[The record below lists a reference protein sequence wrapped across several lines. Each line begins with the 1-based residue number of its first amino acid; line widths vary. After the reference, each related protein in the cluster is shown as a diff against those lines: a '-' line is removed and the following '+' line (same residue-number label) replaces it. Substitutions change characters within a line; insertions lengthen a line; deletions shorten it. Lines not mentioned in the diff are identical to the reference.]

1 MNSVDMPKNMK
12 IAIIL
17 FFLTTLSKGAWVFP
31 VGAYAALEQPVFTNG
46 SDEPYGQ
53 TFTLTEDITIIGI
66 ELIVRGW
73 SSGVA
78 FTLELHR
85 YEAESVSVD
94 SSILGSGQAVLGDIS
109 LTQFMWTPVVLDRA
123 VEGKAGEMFAF
134 TQRSVPT
141 DGSFNMYGVSRFDPY
156 AGGSRFGSY
165 GFGES
170 GLDPIALNAAYDY
183 AFRIIAIPEPGTV
196 LLSAVGLGCLLG
208 RRRRFHV

>member
-1 MNSVDMPKNMK
+1 MK
-12 IAIIL
+12 ILISL
-17 FFLTTLSKGAWVFP
+17 FFLTVYAKGAWVFP
-31 VGAYAALEQPVFTNG
+31 VGSYTALEQPVFTNG

-66 ELIVRGW
+66 ELIVRGY
-73 SSGVA
+73 SGGVA

-85 YEAESVSVD
+85 YDSESVSVD

-134 TQRSVPT
+134 ARRREPT
-141 DGSFNMYGVSRFDPY
+141 AGSFNVYGVSRFDPY
-156 AGGSRFGSY
+156 AGGSRFGGY

-183 AFRIIAIPEPGTV
+183 AFRIIAIPETGTV
-196 LLSAVGLGCLLG
+196 LLSAVGLCCLLA
-208 RRRRFHV
+208 RRSRYSV